1 MAMKRLVSASFDF
14 TAVSQTV
21 ASSKLARELDWNRS
35 AVDLD
40 AILGGMKVSPID
52 AGLLDARF

>member
-52 AGLLDARF
+52 AGLS

>member
-1 MAMKRLVSASFDF
+1 MAMKRFVSASFDF

-21 ASSKLARELDWNRS
+21 ASGNRARELDWNRS

-40 AILGGMKVSPID
+40 GILDGMKVSPID